1 MLARDDSQAGGQM
14 SFSFSDFSSAL
25 EAGATLSAEDVL
37 ALRRAV
43 WPDGAVARAEA
54 DAIFELHRA
63 SRRPGT
69 EWSDFF
75 IEAIADHVLNATE
88 PRGYVDDGTAAWLTG
103 EIGKGGE
110 AIGPVELELVV
121 KILEGALNAPA
132 TLKAWALAEV
142 ERCVLTG
149 RGATRRDGDL
159 RPGVVDEAEVKL
171 LRRIVFAGGGD
182 GALVVSQD
190 EAEMLWRIKDATLGA
205 ANAPGWQKLFVQA
218 VGNHLMAWSSYR
230 PLERPE
236 AARLE
241 TFMNDH
247 KSSVLGFL
255 SRMCVE
261 PDFEGAKKL
270 FEPGETAEQ
279 HRVEVDSA
287 RAVTPIE
294 NVWLQA
300 EIARDGR
307 SDEYEEALLR
317 FLQEESGQTP
327 R

>member
-1 MLARDDSQAGGQM
+1 MT
-14 SFSFSDFSSAL
+14 FSFSDFSSAL
-25 EAGATLSAEDVL
+25 KAGATLSAEDVL
-37 ALRRAV
+37 AVRRAV
-43 WPDGAVARAEA
+43 WPDGVVARSEA
-54 DAIFELHRA
+54 DALFELHRLNG
-63 SRRPGT
+63 RPGP

-88 PRGYVDDGTAAWLTG
+88 PRAYVDDETAAWLTG
-103 EIGKGGE
+103 RLGEGGE

-159 RPGVVDEAEVKL
+159 RPGVVDEAEVGL

-205 ANAPGWQKLFVQA
+205 ANAPGWRTLFVQA

-230 PLERPE
+230 PLERAE
-236 AARLE
+236 AAQLE

-247 KSSVLGFL
+247 RSSVLGFL
-255 SRMCVE
+255 SRMCAD
-261 PDFEGAKKL
+261 PDFTGARKL
-270 FEPGETAEQ
+270 FEPGETAEE
-279 HRVEVDSA
+279 HRAEVDSA

-294 NVWLQA
+294 NVWLRA
-300 EIARDGR
+300 EIGRDGQQ
-307 SDEYEEALLR
+307 DECEEALIR
-317 FLQEESGQTP
+317 FLQDESGQTL

>member
-1 MLARDDSQAGGQM
+1 MT
-14 SFSFSDFSSAL
+14 FSFSDFSSAL
-25 EAGATLSAEDVL
+25 KSGATLSAQDVL

-43 WPDGAVARAEA
+43 WPDGVVARAEA
-54 DAIFELHRA
+54 DAIFELHRLA
-63 SRRPGT
+63 LEPGT

-75 IEAIADHVLNATE
+75 VEAIADHVLNATE
-88 PRGYVDDGTAAWLTG
+88 PRGYVDEETAAWLTG
-103 EIGKGGE
+103 RIGQSGG

-132 TLKAWALAEV
+132 SLKARALAEI

-149 RGATRRDGDL
+149 TGATRRDGDL
-159 RPGVVDEAEVKL
+159 RPGVVDEAEVGL

-205 ANAPGWQKLFVQA
+205 ANAPGWKTLFVQA

-230 PLERPE
+230 PLERAE

-255 SRMCVE
+255 SRMCAD
-261 PDFEGAKKL
+261 PDFEGAKKM
-270 FEPGETAEQ
+270 FEPEETAEQ
-279 HRVEVDSA
+279 HQSEVESA

-307 SDEYEEALLR
+307 RDECEEALLR
-317 FLQEESGQTP
+317 FLQEESGQP
-327 R
+327 LR

>member
-1 MLARDDSQAGGQM
+1 MT
-14 SFSFSDFSSAL
+14 FSFSDFSSAL
-25 EAGATLSAEDVL
+25 DAGRALSAEDVL

-43 WPDGAVARAEA
+43 WPDGVVARAEA
-54 DAIFELHRA
+54 EALFDLHR
-63 SRRPGT
+63 RLREPGL

-88 PRGYVDDGTAAWLTG
+88 PRSYVDDGTAAWLTG
-103 EIGKGGE
+103 EIGKDGGT
-110 AIGPVELELVV
+110 IGPVELELVV
-121 KILEGALNAPA
+121 KILEGALNAPPS
-132 TLKAWALAEV
+132 LKAWALAEV

-190 EAEMLWRIKDATLGA
+190 EAEMLWRIKDSTLGA
-205 ANAPGWQKLFVQA
+205 ANAPGWRTLFVQA

-230 PLERPE
+230 PLERPD

-241 TFMNDH
+241 TFMDDRS
-247 KSSVLGFL
+247 SSVLGFL
-255 SRMCVE
+255 SRMLVE

-279 HRVEVDSA
+279 HEAEVDSA

-300 EIARDGR
+300 EIARDGQR
-307 SDEYEEALLR
+307 DEYEEALLR
-317 FLQEESGQTP
+317 FLEEQSGQ
-327 R
+327 RLR